1 MKEIEFSG
9 HRHSSM
15 PKKKSFWD
23 KIRIDGR
30 VGLFLA
36 KRDIKRANPWTTSL
50 IVFVMLLT
58 FLNLVVVSG
67 ILVGLIEG
75 SVSADK
81 KYSSGDILV
90 SPFLNKAY
98 IDRTPDVVAIAQTLP
113 GYQASAVRYTASARV
128 ESNYRT
134 TIKPDELR
142 DGAGGT
148 LLGIDPT
155 NEEAFS
161 GIDRFVVEGSFLE
174 PGDSDSIVI
183 GKNLLYKYTPI
194 EAPGFQTLKDV
205 SIGSR
210 ILISIG
216 DVKKEYYL
224 KGIMSSKV
232 DTFDGS
238 VIMLDSEAR
247 KLIGRSDYNANQI
260 AIQLVDGTDPMLTK
274 QLLLDSGVGEWGR
287 VQTHDEAL
295 PKFLKDIQATFG
307 ILGNAISSIGLVVA
321 AITIFIVIF
330 VNAITRR
337 RYIGILKGI
346 GIAPR
351 AIAISYMVQSIFYAL
366 AGSTIG
372 IVVVFAFLKPLFVAH
387 PIDFPFSDGI
397 LVATIPGT
405 ITRMVILLG
414 ATIVAGYIPARMVIK
429 QNTLSAILGR

>member
-1 MKEIEFSG
+1 MK
-9 HRHSSM
+9 RTR
-15 PKKKSFWD
+15 
-23 KIRIDGR
+23 RISTDIR
-30 VGLFLA
+30 VGTFLA
-36 KRDIKRANPWTTSL
+36 TRDLKRANPWTTGL

-81 KYSSGDILV
+81 RYSSGDILI
-90 SPFLNKAY
+90 SPFLNKTS
-98 IDRTPDVVAIAQTLP
+98 IEHTPEAVAIAQTLP
-113 GYQASAVRYTASARV
+113 GFRDLAVRYTGSARV
-128 ESNYRT
+128 ESNYKT
-134 TIKPDELR
+134 TIRPDELR
-142 DGAGGT
+142 DGAGAS
-148 LLGIDPT
+148 LLGINPSD
-155 NEEAFS
+155 EHAFS
-161 GIDRFVVEGSFLE
+161 GIDKFIIEGSFLS
-174 PGDSDSIVI
+174 PGDTSSIVL

-210 ILISIG
+210 IKITVG
-216 DVKKEYYL
+216 EVEKEYYL
-224 KGIMSSKV
+224 KGILASKV
-232 DTFDGS
+232 DTFDTS

-260 AIQLVDGTDPMLTK
+260 AIQLVPGTDPNIAKTMLL
-274 QLLLDSGVGEWGR
+274 QSGVGEYGR

-351 AIAISYMVQSIFYAL
+351 AIAISYMIQSIFYAL
-366 AGSTIG
+366 AGSILG
-372 IVVVFAFLKPLFVAH
+372 VLIVFFVLKPLFVAH

-397 LVATIPGT
+397 LVATVGGT
-405 ITRMVILLG
+405 FIRMLILIM
-414 ATIVAGYIPARMVIK
+414 ATIVAGYIPARIVIK